1 MKAIAKYPNSFLLTL
16 LCMGMSAASPP
27 ASAGE
32 KFVVRTNWSDKTIT
46 NQVEVRMPR
55 NVFVNQYFTNYTDS
69 FRTNTVVTYVTNVFT
84 KTLTNTVALTLVRT
98 NVVDNFHTNYI
109 AKTIT
114 HEIPVEVV
122 QTNMVALYRTN
133 LQTLSLTNWQTV
145 LVMTTNWVTQK
156 LTNTVQINAFES
168 TATATSGPRST
179 AVPASQSETYS
190 ALASGGEPSI
200 QAFRTQKPAANNL
213 AEIKLKVSWPGD
225 TADPLPVS
233 QWRIELQNGNFL
245 SFGAEEEFV
254 RELPFGTYGVQARLF
269 RAVDAASLV
278 VRCTLKVGASEALV
292 QQRSSGK
299 KLLSSAP

>member
-1 MKAIAKYPNSFLLTL
+1 MKSIAKYLNSFLLIVICLGT
-16 LCMGMSAASPP
+16 SAKSP

-46 NQVEVRMPR
+46 NEVEIRMPR

-69 FRTNTVVTYVTNVFT
+69 FHTNTVVTYVTNVFT
-84 KTLTNTVALTLVRT
+84 KTLTNTVALNLVRT
-98 NVVDNFHTNYI
+98 NVVDSFRTNYI

-114 HEIPVEVV
+114 NEIPVELV
-122 QTNMVALYRTN
+122 QTNLVALYRTN
-133 LQTLSLTNWQTV
+133 LQTLNFTNWQTV

-156 LTNTVQINAFES
+156 LTNAIQINATES
-168 TATATSGPRST
+168 KSAATDGSRST
-179 AVPASQSETYS
+179 AVATPESETYS
-190 ALASGGEPSI
+190 ALASAGEPSI
-200 QAFRTQKPAANNL
+200 QASRTQKPAAKNL
-213 AEIKLKVSWPGD
+213 AEIKLKVNWPGD

-245 SFGAEEEFV
+245 SFGQEEELV
-254 RELPFGTYGVQARLF
+254 RELPFGAYVVQARLF
-269 RAVDAASLV
+269 RAADGASLV

-299 KLLSSAP
+299 KLISSVP